1 MSVNYSV
8 VSRKNPMSPD
18 SPKKFYAQAQAA
30 GTLDFETICQ
40 TIADRGTC
48 IKGDVMA
55 AIDGLIYSMK
65 QGLSQGRIIRLG
77 EFGSFQIAVGS
88 YPAVSEKDFHMGLIK
103 KARIVFRPGKLLTD
117 MVKVLG
123 FSQVAK
129 LPVKEKVEKV

>member
-8 VSRKNPMSPD
+8 VSRKNPTNPD
-18 SPKKFYAQAQAA
+18 APEKYYAQAQGA

-55 AIDGLIYSMK
+55 AIDGLIYAMK
-65 QGLSQGRIIRLG
+65 QGLSEGRIIRLG

-88 YPAVSEKDFHMGLIK
+88 NPAAAEKEFHTGLIK
-103 KARIVFRPGKLLTD
+103 KSRIVFRPGKLLTN
-117 MVKVLG
+117 MVKLLT
-123 FSQVAK
+123 FAQVAK
-129 LPVKEKVEKV
+129 LPVKVKA

>member
-1 MSVNYSV
+1 MSVKYSV
-8 VSRKNPMSPD
+8 VPRKNPMNPE
-18 SPKKFYAQAQAA
+18 SPKKFYAQAQSA
-30 GTLDFETICQ
+30 GILDFESICQ

-65 QGLSQGRIIRLG
+65 QGLSDGRIIRLG

-88 YPAVSEKDFHMGLIK
+88 RASASEKEFHSGLIK
-103 KARIVFRPGKLLTD
+103 KTRIVFRPGKLLTD

-123 FSQVAK
+123 FSQVTK
-129 LPVKEKVEKV
+129 LPVKEKAKEA